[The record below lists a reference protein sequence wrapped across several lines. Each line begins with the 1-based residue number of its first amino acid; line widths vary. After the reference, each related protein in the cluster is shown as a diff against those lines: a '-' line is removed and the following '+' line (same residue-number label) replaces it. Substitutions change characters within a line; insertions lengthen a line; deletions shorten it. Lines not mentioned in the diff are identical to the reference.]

1 MKIKILLV
9 AILITSILVGC
20 GSKKEA
26 QKEGEI
32 KSVTVQKVVK
42 KTVKNNL
49 MFTGTAYPWEEA
61 ALAAQ
66 MASRVRKIY
75 VKEGDYVKHG
85 QLLVQMDDQQLTQ
98 IEIQFNDAKRDFER
112 AEKLKAEGAISDQ
125 QYEKFKLAYETLKTN
140 YEKILENTQLRAPFS
155 GVITAKY
162 LNDGELFLMAPAGG
176 RSVPAILHLMNVN
189 DLKVKISVNEIDAY
203 KIKVGQKANITND
216 FLPNEIFTGYVTRVS
231 PIVDPVSKK
240 VELELRVPNRGNKI
254 KANSFVRVEI
264 DLGETVELLV
274 PTSAIL
280 TDPMSGKNF
289 VYVYQDGKARKKF
302 VVKGKEV
309 NDESVIRSGLRE
321 GDQVIVEGQ
330 SNLTDG
336 EQVKIYRSL

>member
-1 MKIKILLV
+1 MRIKFLLIV
-9 AILITSILVGC
+9 TIIITLIGC

-26 QKEGEI
+26 QKEEEI
-32 KSVTVQKVVK
+32 KSVTVQKVERKV
-42 KTVKNNL
+42 VKNNL
-49 MFTGTAYPWEEA
+49 LFTGTAYPWEET

-75 VKEGDYVKHG
+75 VKEGDYVKQG

-98 IEIQFNDAKRDFER
+98 IEMQFNDAKRDFER
-112 AEKLKAEGAISDQ
+112 AEKLKIEGAISEQ

-176 RSVPAILHLMNVN
+176 RSVPAILHLMNVSE
-189 DLKVKISVNEIDAY
+189 LKIKISINELDAY
-203 KIKVGQKANITND
+203 KIKVGQKAIITSD
-216 FLPNEIFTGYVTRVS
+216 FLPGEVFSGYVTRIS
-231 PIVDPVSKK
+231 PVVDPISKK
-240 VELELRVPNRGNKI
+240 VELEIRVPNRGNKI
-254 KANSFVRVEI
+254 KAYSFVRVEI
-264 DLGETVELLV
+264 DLGETQDLLI

-280 TDPMSGKNF
+280 TDPMTQKNY
-289 VYVYQDGKARKKF
+289 VYVYQNGKAKKKF

-309 NDESVIRSGLRE
+309 NDESVIRSGLNE
-321 GDQVIVEGQ
+321 GEEIIVEGQ
-330 SNLTDG
+330 SNLIDG
-336 EQVKIYRSL
+336 ERVKIYRSL

>member
-1 MKIKILLV
+1 MRIKFLLIV
-9 AILITSILVGC
+9 TIIITLIGC

-26 QKEGEI
+26 QKEEEI
-32 KSVTVQKVVK
+32 KSVTVQKVERKV
-42 KTVKNNL
+42 VKNNL
-49 MFTGTAYPWEEA
+49 LFTGTAYPWEET

-75 VKEGDYVKHG
+75 VKEGDYVKQG

-98 IEIQFNDAKRDFER
+98 IEMQFNDAKRDFER
-112 AEKLKAEGAISDQ
+112 AEKLKIEGAISEQ

-176 RSVPAILHLMNVN
+176 RSVPAILHLMNVSE
-189 DLKVKISVNEIDAY
+189 LKIKISINELDAY
-203 KIKVGQKANITND
+203 KIKVGQKAIITSD
-216 FLPNEIFTGYVTRVS
+216 FLPGEVFSGYVTRIS
-231 PIVDPVSKK
+231 PVVDPVSKK
-240 VELELRVPNRGNKI
+240 VELEIRVPNRGNKI
-254 KANSFVRVEI
+254 KAYSFVRVEI
-264 DLGETVELLV
+264 DLGETQDLLI

-280 TDPMSGKNF
+280 TDPMTQKNY
-289 VYVYQDGKARKKF
+289 VYVYQNGKAKKKF

-309 NDESVIRSGLRE
+309 NDESVIRSGLNE
-321 GDQVIVEGQ
+321 GEEIIVEGQ
-330 SNLTDG
+330 SNLIDG
-336 EQVKIYRSL
+336 ERVKIYRSL

>member
-1 MKIKILLV
+1 MKIKFFLV
-9 AILITSILVGC
+9 LTLIIAIIGC
-20 GSKKEA
+20 NPKKEA
-26 QKEGEI
+26 QKEEI
-32 KSVTVQKVVK
+32 KSVTVQKVERKV
-42 KTVKNNL
+42 VKNNL
-49 MFTGTAYPWEEA
+49 LFTGTVYPWEEA

-75 VKEGDYVKHG
+75 VKEGDYVKQG

-176 RSVPAILHLMNVN
+176 RSVPAILHLMNVSE
-189 DLKVKISVNEIDAY
+189 LKVKISVNELDAY
-203 KIKVGQKANITND
+203 KIKIGQKALVTSD
-216 FLPNEIFTGYVTRVS
+216 FLPGEIFTGYVTRIS
-231 PIVDPVSKK
+231 PVVDPVSKK

-264 DLGETVELLV
+264 DLGETKDLLI

-280 TDPMSGKNF
+280 ADPLTGKNF
-289 VYVYQDGKARKKF
+289 VYVYQDGKARKKY

-309 NDESVIRSGLRE
+309 NDETVIKSGLNE
-321 GDQVIVEGQ
+321 GDQIIVEGQ
-330 SNLTDG
+330 ANLTDG
-336 EQVKIYRSL
+336 EKVKLFKGL

>member
-1 MKIKILLV
+1 MKIKFFLV
-9 AILITSILVGC
+9 LTLIIAIIGC
-20 GSKKEA
+20 NPKKEA
-26 QKEGEI
+26 QKEEI
-32 KSVTVQKVVK
+32 KSVTIQKVERKV
-42 KTVKNNL
+42 VKNNL
-49 MFTGTAYPWEEA
+49 LFTGTVYPWEEA

-75 VKEGDYVKHG
+75 VKEGDYVKQG

-176 RSVPAILHLMNVN
+176 RSVPAILHLMNVSE
-189 DLKVKISVNEIDAY
+189 LKVKISVNELDAY
-203 KIKVGQKANITND
+203 KIKIGQKALVTSD
-216 FLPNEIFTGYVTRVS
+216 FLPGEIFTGYVTRIS
-231 PIVDPVSKK
+231 PVVDPVSKK

-264 DLGETVELLV
+264 DLGETKDLLI

-280 TDPMSGKNF
+280 ADPLTGKNF
-289 VYVYQDGKARKKF
+289 VYVYQDGKARKKY

-309 NDESVIRSGLRE
+309 NDETVIKSGLNE
-321 GDQVIVEGQ
+321 GDQIIVEGQ
-330 SNLTDG
+330 ANLTDG
-336 EQVKIYRSL
+336 EKVKLFKGL

>member
-1 MKIKILLV
+1 MKMKIKFFLV
-9 AILITSILVGC
+9 LTLIIAIIGC
-20 GSKKEA
+20 NPKKEA
-26 QKEGEI
+26 QKEEI
-32 KSVTVQKVVK
+32 KSVTVQKVERKV
-42 KTVKNNL
+42 VKNNL
-49 MFTGTAYPWEEA
+49 LFTGTVYPWEEA

-75 VKEGDYVKHG
+75 VKEGDYVKQG

-176 RSVPAILHLMNVN
+176 RSVPAILHLMNVSE
-189 DLKVKISVNEIDAY
+189 LKVKISVNELDAY
-203 KIKVGQKANITND
+203 KIKIGQKALVTSD
-216 FLPNEIFTGYVTRVS
+216 FLPGEIFTGYVTRIS
-231 PIVDPVSKK
+231 PVVDPVSKK

-264 DLGETVELLV
+264 DLGETKDLLI

-280 TDPMSGKNF
+280 ADPLTGKNF
-289 VYVYQDGKARKKF
+289 VYVYQDGKARKKY

-309 NDESVIRSGLRE
+309 NDETVIKSGLNE
-321 GDQVIVEGQ
+321 GDQIIVEGQ
-330 SNLTDG
+330 ANLTDG
-336 EQVKIYRSL
+336 EKVKLFKGL